1 VRPRIRTGLLRL
13 EPIRRAVRPFLYPLE
28 GRLGRW
34 VGVPAIFAIAVGAV
48 GASIYVSL
56 GVVARDALGLT
67 PLAYLAAGLFFVVT
81 MLTYIEG
88 NSLHPE
94 RGGASTLAR
103 YAFDELWS
111 FIAGWAIVLDY
122 LIVMA
127 LCALSVPHYLQAF
140 WGHTG
145 DAGIEIVLAAL
156 VLVWVAWL
164 NVRGLRA
171 QGLGLVLRLGAL
183 NVLLLLI
190 LAAVGA
196 IVAWDWNAVT
206 ESVDLGSQPEWGDL
220 GFALIVAGIAL
231 TGIEAAS
238 GLAGEIRPSR
248 PEMKR
253 VISAT
258 AVTAGTVLI
267 GVSLIAIM
275 AVPVTGG
282 STALGGRFIEA
293 PLLGVAGAYEPAWL
307 GDLLRYTLGVVGA
320 LVLVQWASMNMMGVS
335 RLAYSLATNRQ
346 MPSAVGQLHREH
358 STPWV
363 AILICAALAFLLV
376 LPADVDLLAGLFAF
390 GATLAFAIAHA
401 SVIWMRFQEAFA
413 RRPYRMPLSVKLGR
427 GSLPLP
433 AVLGLVMA
441 VAAWIS
447 VIVLHEGARYVGGGW
462 LAAGL
467 LLYLVYR
474 RGQAKP
480 LRKRF
485 TIPAAALQETA
496 DIRYGSILVPI
507 FGHALDD
514 DIMGTAGR
522 LAAGEAAEGEGGTV
536 IEAIYVLEIPMSLP
550 MNARIPDERIAEA
563 KRALRRAKERG
574 ERYEGVEVAPATA
587 RARARGAGI
596 VEEARRRGVE
606 AIVLAAEEPT
616 RMRGGALLGGRGG
629 PRDRYVG
636 QMTRYVV
643 EKAPCRVI
651 LTAAPGSAAEAPPDE
666 PA

>member
-1 VRPRIRTGLLRL
+1 MRP
-13 EPIRRAVRPFLYPLE
+13 VLYPLE
-28 GRLGRW
+28 GRLGSW
-34 VGVPAIFAIAVGAV
+34 VGVPAIFAIVISAV

-56 GVVARDALGLT
+56 GVVARDALALT
-67 PLAYLAAGLFFVVT
+67 PLAYVAAGLFFVVT

-103 YAFDELWS
+103 YAFDEFWS
-111 FIAGWAIVLDY
+111 FVAGWAIVLDY

-127 LCALSVPHYLQAF
+127 LCALSVPHYLGAF

-145 DAGIEIVLAAL
+145 DAGIELVLAAL
-156 VLVWVAWL
+156 VLVWVAAL

-171 QGLGLVLRLGAL
+171 QGLGLVLRLGAA
-183 NVLLLLI
+183 NVLLLVVLVV
-190 LAAVGA
+190 AGVA
-196 IVAWDWNAVT
+196 VAWDWGAVT
-206 ESVDLGSQPEWGDL
+206 DPVDLGSQPEWGEL
-220 GFALIVAGIAL
+220 GFALIVAGLAL

-238 GLAGEIRPSR
+238 GLAGEIRPNR
-248 PEMKR
+248 RELKR
-253 VISAT
+253 VIGAT
-258 AVTAGTVLI
+258 AVTAFVVLV
-267 GVSLIAIM
+267 GVSLIALM
-275 AVPVTGG
+275 AAPATGG
-282 STALGGRFIEA
+282 STPLGGRFIEA
-293 PLLGVAGAYEPAWL
+293 PLLGVAQAYDPGWL
-307 GDLLRYTLGVVGA
+307 GDLLRYAIGACGA

-346 MPSAVGQLHREH
+346 IPSAVGQLHRQR

-363 AILICAALAFLLV
+363 AIVICGALAYVLV

-401 SVIWMRFQEAFA
+401 SVIAMRFQEAFA
-413 RRPYRMPLSVKLGR
+413 RRPYRMPLSVAVGR
-427 GSLPLP
+427 GSIPLP
-433 AVLGLVMA
+433 AALGLLMA

-447 VIVLHEGARYVGGGW
+447 VLILHEEARYVGCSW
-462 LAAGL
+462 LAGGL

-474 RGQAKP
+474 RGQGKS

-485 TIPAAALQETA
+485 TIPAAALQETV
-496 DIRYGSILVPI
+496 DVRYGSLLVPI
-507 FGHALDD
+507 FGGPLDD
-514 DIMGTAGR
+514 DIIATAGK

-550 MNARIPDERIAEA
+550 LDARVPDERIAEA
-563 KRALRRAKERG
+563 KRSLRRAKEVG
-574 ERYEGVEVAPATA
+574 EQHEGVEVAPATA
-587 RARARGAGI
+587 RARALGAGI

-616 RMRGGALLGGRGG
+616 RMRGGAVLGGRGG

-651 LTAAPGSAAEAPPDE
+651 LTAPPAGGVRANEAAGP
-666 PA
+666 

>member
-1 VRPRIRTGLLRL
+1 MRPRIRTELLRL
-13 EPIRRAVRPFLYPLE
+13 ESIRRAVRPFLYPLE

-48 GASIYVSL
+48 SASIYVSL
-56 GVVARDALGLT
+56 GVVARDALALT

-81 MLTYIEG
+81 MLTYVEG

-156 VLVWVAWL
+156 VLVWVAVL

-171 QGLGLVLRLGAL
+171 EGLGLVLRLGAL
-183 NVLLLLI
+183 NVLLLLV
-190 LAAVGA
+190 LGAVGA
-196 IVAWDWNAVT
+196 VVAWDWNAVT
-206 ESVDLGSQPEWGDL
+206 ESVDLGSRPDWGEL
-220 GFALIVAGIAL
+220 GIALIVAGIAL

-258 AVTAGTVLI
+258 AVTAAAILI

-275 AVPVTGG
+275 AVPVSGG

-293 PLLGVAGAYEPAWL
+293 PLLGVAGAYEPTWL
-307 GDLLRYTLGVVGA
+307 GDFLRYTLGVVGA

-413 RRPYRMPLSVKLGR
+413 RRPYRMPLSVAVGR

-447 VIVLHEGARYVGGGW
+447 VIILHEGARYVGGGW

-467 LLYLVYR
+467 VLYLIYR

-507 FGHALDD
+507 FGHPLDD

-550 MNARIPDERIAEA
+550 MNARIPDERIVEA
-563 KRALRRAKERG
+563 KRALRRAKEVG

-596 VEEARRRGVE
+596 VDEARRRGVE
-606 AIVLAAEEPT
+606 AVVLAAEEPT

-651 LTAAPGSAAEAPPDE
+651 LTAAPGPDDE
-666 PA
+666 PRDRASA